1 MKRALLFMFFIVFTL
16 GCNRDCREKHDP
28 EDCACYALYAPVCG
42 CNGETY
48 ENDCR
53 AECAGI
59 EEYADGPC
67 K

>member
-1 MKRALLFMFFIVFTL
+1 MRFTILLSGFLLVL
-16 GCNRDCREKHDP
+16 SGCSRDCKEKNAP
-28 EDCACYALYAPVCG
+28 GACACYALYAPVCG

-59 EEYADGPC
+59 EEYTEGAC
-67 K
+67 R